1 MKKGW
6 KRYLAILGPGL
17 ITGASDDD
25 PSGISTYSIAGA
37 SAGYSMLWIAL
48 LTTPMM
54 AVIQGMCAR
63 IGLVTG
69 TGLATTMKRHLHP
82 ALLYPLCILVIVANT
97 INAGADLEGMAA
109 AARLVFGI
117 DNIVWVLL
125 FGGALIAVQVFLSY
139 RHLTSV
145 IKWMTL
151 ALFAYVITAF
161 VVHPPWGL
169 VLKHLVLPEVH
180 FNASW
185 LSTLMAVLG
194 TTITPYL
201 FFFQAALMV
210 EEDKQQGKASEK
222 SRKGATPQE
231 IADTHLDVNAGMVF
245 SNIVAFFIIVT
256 TAATLGA
263 HGKHDI
269 QSAQDAARALEPL
282 AGRFAGW
289 LFALGMV
296 GTGLL
301 AIPALVGSSAYIA
314 TESLG
319 FRRGL
324 DRTPARAPQFY
335 AVLVAGMLVA
345 IVMGLLKIDPM
356 GALFWCAVINGVV
369 AVPILAVIVL
379 FASNTRIM
387 GRWASSLAAR
397 GWGWF
402 TVGAMALAAILMF
415 AFWGKT

>member
-1 MKKGW
+1 MKTGW
-6 KRYLAILGPGL
+6 KRYLSILGPGL

-69 TGLATTMKRHLHP
+69 TGLATTMKRHLNVWV
-82 ALLYPLCILVIVANT
+82 LYPLCILVIAANT

-109 AARLVFGI
+109 AAQLVFGQNTI
-117 DNIVWVLL
+117 LWVLL
-125 FGGALIAVQVFLSY
+125 FGAALIAGQLFLNY

-145 IKWMTL
+145 IKWLTL

-161 VVHPPWGL
+161 IVHPPWGL
-169 VLKHLVLPEVH
+169 VLRHLVLPEVH
-180 FNASW
+180 LSASW

-210 EEDKQQGKASEK
+210 EEDKQRGKSTEAA
-222 SRKGATPQE
+222 RKGASPQE
-231 IADTHLDVNAGMVF
+231 IADTHLDVNAGMLF
-245 SNIVAFFIIVT
+245 SNAVAFFIIVA

-263 HGKHDI
+263 HGRHDI
-269 QSAQDAARALEPL
+269 SSAADAAKALEPL
-282 AGRFAGW
+282 AGRFAGG

-314 TESLG
+314 SESLG

-324 DRTPARAPQFY
+324 DRTPQRAPQFY
-335 AVLVAGMLVA
+335 TVLVVGMLVA
-345 IVMGLLKIDPM
+345 IVMGILKINPI

-369 AVPILAVIVL
+369 AVPILAVIVY
-379 FASNTRIM
+379 FASDTRIM
-387 GRWASSLAAR
+387 GRWASSLVAR
-397 GWGWF
+397 AWGWF
-402 TVGAMALAAILMF
+402 TVGAMALAAVLMF
-415 AFWGKT
+415 AFWGKS